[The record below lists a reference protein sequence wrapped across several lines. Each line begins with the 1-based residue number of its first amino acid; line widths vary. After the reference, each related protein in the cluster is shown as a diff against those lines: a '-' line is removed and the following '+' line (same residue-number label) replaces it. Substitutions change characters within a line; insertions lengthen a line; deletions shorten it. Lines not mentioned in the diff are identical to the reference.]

1 MTWITYRHDYEA
13 LIEDFSRFRL
23 ILPYI
28 YVHWWKKLRDGKH
41 FPKYLDKY
49 WIKINEIWYGYNLL
63 YDKNVCKTKIKV
75 SFIGKSY
82 CQQSNVD

>member
-1 MTWITYRHDYEA
+1 MYKDLKWQNVKW
-13 LIEDFSRFRL
+13 LIYL
-23 ILPYI
+23 II
-28 YVHWWKKLRDGKH
+28 YHWWTKLRDGKH
-41 FPKYLDKY
+41 FPKYLEKC

-63 YDKNVCKTKIKV
+63 YDNDVCKAKFKV